1 MLAGVLWVTEY
12 CLHGWRVG
20 AWGLRSSVW
29 INAEERGESVLEDDS
44 LNAGNTKKVNL
55 AIKLA

>member
-1 MLAGVLWVTEY
+1 
-12 CLHGWRVG
+12 
-20 AWGLRSSVW
+20 VW